1 MEIKKIVGQV
11 EARRRLERI
20 VTENRLPHA
29 LLFFG
34 REGSGKRRVA
44 ENLAVTLL
52 CSGRGAETMEPCGHC
67 ADCRAMASG
76 THPDFY
82 LIEPT
87 WSMKNGKPNTKG
99 KKAIRIEDIQ
109 RLRTEL
115 ARLPKLAKRR
125 VVIIDDADKMN
136 EMAENALLKTLE
148 EPTGEV
154 VFILVTSNRTA
165 LLDTIISRCLTL
177 PFVPLAESEVVEILE
192 ERGVD
197 ADRAVLLAALSEG
210 SAGEALRLNDD
221 DALERRDDAIATLD
235 KLGGLGTEEI
245 LSEAKRLS
253 EMSTLEA
260 GEWLKY
266 MRFALMDIVTLY
278 IGGDHLYNRDV
289 GGKIA
294 RLMKKISE
302 PWARRALKV
311 TGETEH
317 RVNTSNA
324 TLELQFDAMLLKL
337 AAI

>member
-52 CSGRGAETMEPCGHC
+52 CSGRDAKAVEPYGHC

-87 WSMKNGKPNTKG
+87 WPMKNG
-99 KKAIRIEDIQ
+99 ASRIEDIQ